1 MGWFSKK
8 ETSAETTINW
18 KQLNTEQQLKQI
30 IEESYTIPVAL
41 FKHSTRCSISS
52 MAKTRLE
59 RAWDLELDQISIYYL
74 DLLAYRNVSD
84 AIAATFDVAHQSPQ
98 LILVK
103 NGKVVYHASHSSIA
117 VEKIKTL
124 L

>member
-8 ETSAETTINW
+8 ETSAETTITW
-18 KQLNTEQQLKQI
+18 KQLNSEQQLKEI
-30 IEESYTIPVAL
+30 IEESNTIPVAL

-59 RAWDLELDQISIYYL
+59 RDWDLKEDQISIYYL
-74 DLLAYRNVSD
+74 DLLAYRNVSN
-84 AIAATFDVAHQSPQ
+84 AIADTLVVEHQSPQ

-103 NGKVVYHASHSSIA
+103 NGKAVYNASHSSIS